1 MLSSTMVTVLA
12 PHWNGRLRRSKRF
25 EGTSNLDAR
34 GETSAAANR
43 ANEEETVN
51 RSPTDGSVVPLRTTF
66 LNTRRSRMSC
76 SASVPAFLDHESKR
90 AVPQTAS
97 LDVNSGSTDN
107 MKGESGTR
115 SPVSPILSYP
125 CPRSLDQ
132 PEQRVNPQ
140 AGRQGLPLLTI
151 KPTSSSLLLSLRKSN
166 SIGRNHS
173 VASTLSE
180 TNPQSILP
188 KDQNGQLLTKPLL
201 SPSRTSYRTKE
212 NAPVLSP
219 LPFNHRDTTIFV
231 TQLSTDSYTNQDT
244 PFAPHSQAEVSASS
258 VSSPRR
264 SPFEHSSVPKTHPV
278 PRRTTLTSTSWW
290 KQVTQDSGS
299 SLQPTDTT
307 NIMNKSNT
315 HLASPANGK
324 SDLPSPGM
332 TCNKSFNN
340 QIVNN
345 RCSNNT
351 TVSILKTQ
359 GETCNTTQRK
369 SADSPGLLFKQ
380 QIDPQLNIR
389 EPQKAHSLP
398 GVSSIA
404 KISSASPQTL
414 SHLEGFT
421 KDHAS
426 NRPITTNPSELPS
439 LLPNPKSLNTPT
451 ERWPKYNNHCS
462 SETSH
467 TPTFSQNTDPQNFS
481 KSPLFIA
488 TNNALNRQ
496 ALDSKTTPVLPI
508 MLNTSS
514 LFSSDALPLHSNI
527 QTVSNGCTS
536 AETPKITKPSKT
548 SPLGFERSYASI
560 PKHFHTKTVSS
571 LISTVSSY
579 SKTNKP
585 PSVSTVSTISSS
597 TTDNHSA
604 NTTVHSP
611 SHLTPPVTP
620 ALPLSPT
627 TVTSILLTPP
637 STPVSTSPNYSKP
650 SSLKEGMT
658 LSNRQEK
665 DIKRQHPHSEGKKVR
680 HVTWEDSVDLQ
691 QSQQMTLEKP
701 EKSHVP
707 LKSPSPS
714 RPSPNTKPPF
724 IFSFLRS
731 SSPSP
736 ICSPSPKS
744 SSILVGK
751 PGKYRSLS
759 SDSADLAS
767 RQREKYEQTPSS
779 CMVSDQGGQ
788 SLSTSRHERTLSL
801 ESGTVQCHTSAS
813 LSLLP
818 DFSSGYK
825 LRYSSTPYTALMSS
839 RSTQREARTIA
850 PRSLLL
856 PQPTQSNHTQ
866 HLSIHT
872 DPVEVTASPVSEH
885 ALSPVSLPQPI
896 SLPFQTETTSG
907 ESSVCEISV
916 TDQVNNND
924 KNKSQSCQNGQVVFV
939 NNRVH
944 ASPLSPQADKVH
956 GSSQAFTTETLI
968 YSIKR
973 KADLTTPE
981 ITLKCVQH
989 SANTPDSME
998 TMFNQQL
1005 VTVQNHKA
1013 THHSDQVS
1021 SGGSSTDSQSPD
1033 DGSRKRGLKENV
1045 LIKSKFFSVE
1055 SRSEQSQKR
1064 SRFALK
1070 KSVSTPNSTLSRSD
1084 SDRSN
1089 KTNNKMD
1096 QVLNRL
1102 RQTFST
1108 RRSEDDTSF
1117 PWKWKRTSQTPN
1129 VIGSSD
1135 VSSISD
1141 STVRSTLENQEKE
1154 DGVLLSGSEKETE
1167 VVNRYTLITPSVA
1180 GNTKVTDQFYMQSDK
1195 SAGAANRE
1203 EQNTCAEHLSINQSH
1218 MTHSPTTHQ
1227 FLSYR
1232 DPSPGRGPGSSAAYP
1247 AHYGKSTP
1255 SPRSPFSPFS
1265 SLSPLSSFP
1274 SADVTDDV
1282 FYSPKLPRRRES
1294 VSPCEPGE
1302 GFNLRS
1308 SRRSR
1313 ASTGPPSVNPGQEN
1327 EYLALSCADLKYGI
1341 EPGRSFSVSS
1351 VLSSRPSGPGRIST
1365 GSRFMSVG
1373 NLVESALTCR
1383 GNGEHLDQWLI
1394 NPDWTQNASGQPS
1407 KAFQIYHGKDPVRMR
1422 SRSLPR
1428 SLTKCFT
1435 NWSAGISA
1443 LPPGNIK
1450 TPKPNHILSPTM
1462 SSCHFPW
1469 NTEGP
1474 LTPPPTPPLSPV
1486 SRRMSKPP
1494 SLSSPTSPSSSGPP
1508 QQLEGQSSRG
1518 NLPSK
1523 VYKSSL
1529 STFEESSDS
1538 SSDTTTDDEYYLET
1552 VEDEEKETEL

>member
-1 MLSSTMVTVLA
+1 MLSSTVVTVLA
-12 PHWNGRLRRSKRF
+12 PYWNGRLRRSKRF
-25 EGTSNLDAR
+25 EGPSNLDAR

-43 ANEEETVN
+43 ANERLQETVN
-51 RSPTDGSVVPLRTTF
+51 RSPTDGSVVPLRTPF
-66 LNTRRSRMSC
+66 LSTRRSRT
-76 SASVPAFLDHESKR
+76 SVPACLDYESKR
-90 AVPQTAS
+90 TVTRTAS
-97 LDVNSGSTDN
+97 LDVNSGRTDN

-115 SPVSPILSYP
+115 SPVSPILSHP
-125 CPRSLDQ
+125 CPRSLD
-132 PEQRVNPQ
+132 PTEQRVNPQ
-140 AGRQGLPLLTI
+140 TGLRGLPLLTI
-151 KPTSSSLLLSLRKSN
+151 KPTSGSLLLSLRKSN

-188 KDQNGQLLTKPLL
+188 KDQNHQLLTKPLL
-201 SPSRTSYRTKE
+201 SPSCTSYRTKE

-219 LPFNHRDTTIFV
+219 SPFNHRGSTIFV
-231 TQLSTDSYTNQDT
+231 TQLSTDSHTNQDT

-258 VSSPRR
+258 VSSPRH
-264 SPFEHSSVPKTHPV
+264 SPFEHSPLPKTHPV

-307 NIMNKSNT
+307 NIMNESNT

-332 TCNKSFNN
+332 TGNKSFNN
-340 QIVNN
+340 QIANN
-345 RCSNNT
+345 RGSNNT
-351 TVSILKTQ
+351 TVSILETQ
-359 GETCNTTQRK
+359 GGTCNTTQRK
-369 SADSPGLLFKQ
+369 SADSPGQLFKQ
-380 QIDPQLNIR
+380 QNDSKLNIR
-389 EPQKAHSLP
+389 EPQKSHSLP
-398 GVSSIA
+398 GVSSVA
-404 KISSASPQTL
+404 KISSAMPQMM
-414 SHLEGFT
+414 SHLEDIT
-421 KDHAS
+421 KEYAS
-426 NRPITTNPSELPS
+426 KRPITTNPSELPS
-439 LLPNPKSLNTPT
+439 LSPNPKSLNTPT
-451 ERWPKYNNHCS
+451 ERCPKYNNHCS
-462 SETSH
+462 SETSN
-467 TPTFSQNTDPQNFS
+467 TSTFSQNTDPQNFS
-481 KSPLFIA
+481 KPPLSIA

-514 LFSSDALPLHSNI
+514 LFSSDPLPLHSNI
-527 QTVSNGCTS
+527 QTSSNGCTS
-536 AETPKITKPSKT
+536 SQTTKITKPSNA

-560 PKHFHTKTVSS
+560 PKPFHTKTVSS
-571 LISTVSSY
+571 LISTVSGY
-579 SKTNKP
+579 SKTNKS
-585 PSVSTVSTISSS
+585 PSVSTASTILSS
-597 TTDNHSA
+597 TADNHSA
-604 NTTVHSP
+604 NATVYSP
-611 SHLTPPVTP
+611 AHLTPPVTP

-637 STPVSTSPNYSKP
+637 TTPVSTSPNYSKP
-650 SSLKEGMT
+650 SSLKEGRA
-658 LSNRQEK
+658 LSNSQEK
-665 DIKRQHPHSEGKKVR
+665 DIKRQHPHAEGKKVR
-680 HVTWEDSVDLQ
+680 RVTWEDSVDLQ

-714 RPSPNTKPPF
+714 RPSLPTKAPS

-736 ICSPSPKS
+736 ICSPSPKT
-744 SSILVGK
+744 SSIPVGK
-751 PGKYRSLS
+751 TGKYRSLS

-767 RQREKYEQTPSS
+767 RQREKYEQTPSN

-788 SLSTSRHERTLSL
+788 SLSTSRVCL
-801 ESGTVQCHTSAS
+801 ESGTVQCHTSAP
-813 LSLLP
+813 LSLPP

-850 PRSLLL
+850 HRSLLL
-856 PQPTQSNHTQ
+856 QQPTQSNNTQ
-866 HLSIHT
+866 HISIHT
-872 DPVEVTASPVSEH
+872 DPVEVTASPVSELT
-885 ALSPVSLPQPI
+885 LSPVRLPQPL
-896 SLPFQTETTSG
+896 SLPFQTKTASG
-907 ESSVCEISV
+907 ESSLCEISV
-916 TDQVNNND
+916 TDQVNNNH
-924 KNKSQSCQNGQVVFV
+924 KNKNQSCQNGQVLFV
-939 NNRVH
+939 NKRV
-944 ASPLSPQADKVH
+944 ACPLSPQADKVH
-956 GSSQAFTTETLI
+956 GSSRAFTTETLI
-968 YSIKR
+968 YSIKP

-998 TMFNQQL
+998 TKFNQQL

-1013 THHSDQVS
+1013 TRHSDQGS

-1033 DGSRKRGLKENV
+1033 DGSRKRGVKENV

-1055 SRSEQSQKR
+1055 SSSEQSQKR

-1129 VIGSSD
+1129 VSGSSD

-1167 VVNRYTLITPSVA
+1167 VVNRYTLVTPPVS
-1180 GNTKVTDQFYMQSDK
+1180 GNTKAADQFYMWSDK
-1195 SAGAANRE
+1195 SPGAANRE
-1203 EQNTCAEHLSINQSH
+1203 EQDTCAEHLSINQSH

-1227 FLSYR
+1227 FPSYR

-1265 SLSPLSSFP
+1265 SLSPVSSFP

-1282 FYSPKLPRRRES
+1282 FYSPKLPRHRES

-1327 EYLALSCADLKYGI
+1327 EYLAFSCADLKYGI

-1373 NLVESALTCR
+1373 NLVESTLTCR
-1383 GNGEHLDQWLI
+1383 DNGEHLDQWLI
-1394 NPDWTQNASGQPS
+1394 NPDWTQNSSDQPS
-1407 KAFQIYHGKDPVRMR
+1407 KAFQMYHGKDPVRMR

-1435 NWSAGISA
+1435 NWSAGVSA
-1443 LPPGNIK
+1443 LPPGNTK
-1450 TPKPNHILSPTM
+1450 TPTPNHILSPTM

-1469 NTEGP
+1469 DTEGP
-1474 LTPPPTPPLSPV
+1474 LTPPPTPPLSPI

-1494 SLSSPTSPSSSGPP
+1494 SLSSPTFPSSSGPP

-1552 VEDEEKETEL
+1552 GEDEEKETEL